1 MNSARIAALACRQLL
16 MAAALMVLSGAM
28 GLPVPVQP
36 GLAQAAKLEGQ
47 RFEDTLTMSDRT
59 LRLNGLGLRGVA
71 WIKAFVAG
79 LYLAAPSKDASQI
92 LAMQGPK
99 RLRLKVMLEAPS
111 LEMTKSMRNGV
122 RRNEPA
128 AMQARLLD
136 RVNLLAAG
144 IDGIGTFRP
153 GDVLDLDF
161 TPGQGTQLVLNGRA
175 LLKPIEGDDFY
186 RAILK
191 IFIGESPVDKRMK
204 AGLLRGTSD

>member
-1 MNSARIAALACRQLL
+1 MNSTKIAALALRQL
-16 MAAALMVLSGAM
+16 MVAAALMVLSGAM
-28 GLPVPVQP
+28 GLPVPVAP
-36 GLAQAAKLEGQ
+36 GMAQAAKLEGQ
-47 RFEDTLTMSDRT
+47 RFDDSLVLSDRT

-79 LYLAAPSKDASQI
+79 LYLAAPSKEPSQI

-111 LEMTKSMRNGV
+111 VEMTKSMRNGV
-122 RRNEPA
+122 RHNEPE

-136 RVNLLAAG
+136 RVEVLAAG
-144 IDGIGTFRP
+144 LNSIGTFHP

-161 TPGQGTQLVLNGRA
+161 IPGVGTQLVLNGKH
-175 LLKPIEGDDFY
+175 LVKPIEGDDFY
-186 RAILK
+186 RAVLK

-204 AGLLRGTSD
+204 AGLLRGAAV